1 MNERNELISA
11 FEDFFLACTSK
22 DHSILT
28 EALNELLHIC
38 EEDERERIET
48 LIELIDDYTQTD
60 LYLKT

>member
-22 DHSILT
+22 GHSSLT

-48 LIELIDDYTQTD
+48 LIELIDDYTPTD